1 MPSFSTLTNEEHL
14 PFSQN
19 EHSAQHIAQQLTLL
33 QQVHATHTQSV
44 YILYTVYILDSGC
57 CFPLGPLEG
66 DISSWTLTTARTSM
80 NVKIELYY
88 NRRCSRDIIQFI
100 SWTPEH
106 KESRT
111 KSRTITSKNDAS
123 TAFWLSCMVSYHA
136 ERSNSLGYHSVNVAV
151 WCATI
156 IWTSFQ
162 NV

>member
-1 MPSFSTLTNEEHL
+1 MKNISLLAKMNTVLNTLPSSSLYCSRYMLH
-14 PFSQN
+14 
-19 EHSAQHIAQQLTLL
+19 
-33 QQVHATHTQSV
+33 THTICIDVCVDTERSNFGQSV

-111 KSRTITSKNDAS
+111 KSRTITSKNDTS

-136 ERSNSLGYHSVNVAV
+136 ERSNWLG
-151 WCATI
+151 
-156 IWTSFQ
+156 
-162 NV
+162 